1 MLTQILTWSGSRVLA
16 VLHDA
21 GRLWQVGSTAL
32 VRTIMVPLR
41 GGRLRVNATSAQVVA
56 AGNSSL
62 ALVALISLLIGMILA
77 LQSAYQLRQLGVTS
91 LVANLVLKLY
101 LPLVGFTTTGYVEV

>member
-41 GGRLRVNATSAQVVA
+41 GGRLRVHAT
-56 AGNSSL
+56 
-62 ALVALISLLIGMILA
+62 
-77 LQSAYQLRQLGVTS
+77 
-91 LVANLVLKLY
+91 
-101 LPLVGFTTTGYVEV
+101 